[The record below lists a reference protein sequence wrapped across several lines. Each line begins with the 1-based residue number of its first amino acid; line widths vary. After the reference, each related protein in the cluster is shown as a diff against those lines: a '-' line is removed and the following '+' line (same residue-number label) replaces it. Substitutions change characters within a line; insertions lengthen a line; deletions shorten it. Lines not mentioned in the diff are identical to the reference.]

1 MARQPPDLCS
11 RRKSRGP
18 EASGTQGP
26 RLGPSPRARLPP
38 PGDPA
43 LSPNLPFCETGE
55 PPAAQP
61 RSLGRAP
68 VAQGREGGGP
78 RAARSRGGVLLGP
91 ESLLGSSR
99 CTDLGRGFRGLDL
112 GFPRP
117 CSSRICCCFRR
128 RYSCLMSSRRAFS
141 SSLRIR
147 SSSALRL
154 REGAARTPWSRQRRA
169 APRRGR
175 GRQTRRP
182 RRPRA
187 VPARHPGHL
196 PCLVSPELDLHLQ
209 LLPPHAGLLGFALLF
224 QKEGCPLPGELV
236 IRLLFVLQGRR
247 HLQRGRARPP
257 WVPSTAAPGPP
268 RTPGT

>member
-18 EASGTQGP
+18 EASGTRGP

-61 RSLGRAP
+61 RGLGRAP

-169 APRRGR
+169 APREGTTDTAATPTAC
-175 GRQTRRP
+175 GARQ
-182 RRPRA
+182 
-187 VPARHPGHL
+187 
-196 PCLVSPELDLHLQ
+196 
-209 LLPPHAGLLGFALLF
+209 
-224 QKEGCPLPGELV
+224 
-236 IRLLFVLQGRR
+236 
-247 HLQRGRARPP
+247 
-257 WVPSTAAPGPP
+257 APGPP
-268 RTPGT
+268 TVPRLS